1 MKIFNIY
8 FLIISCISFLLMYID
23 KQRAIKH
30 EWRIPE
36 STLMTLSLIGGA
48 IGTYLGMYTFRHKIK
63 HNKFTIGVPIC
74 IIINIVL
81 YYFLVS

>member
-1 MKIFNIY
+1 MKIFSIY

-23 KQRAIKH
+23 KQKAIKR

-48 IGTYLGMYTFRHKIK
+48 VGTYLGMYTFRHKTK
-63 HNKFTIGVPIC
+63 HTKFTIGVPIC
-74 IIINIVL
+74 IVINIFS
-81 YYFLVS
+81 YYFLT